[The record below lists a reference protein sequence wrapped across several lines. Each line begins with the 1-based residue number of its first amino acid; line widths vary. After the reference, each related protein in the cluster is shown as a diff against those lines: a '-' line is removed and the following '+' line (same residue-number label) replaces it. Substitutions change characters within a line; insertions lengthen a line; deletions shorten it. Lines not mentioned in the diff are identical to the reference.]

1 MIAEFDGNGQ
11 ATNLQ
16 AMSASELYLA
26 IYALK
31 PAGPRCLGGQS
42 PWGFAP
48 FAIWRAAKIRWL
60 HRV

>member
-26 IYALK
+26 SYARK
-31 PAGPRCLGGQS
+31 AAGPRG
-42 PWGFAP
+42 
-48 FAIWRAAKIRWL
+48 
-60 HRV
+60 